1 MCFSINVVVVVVVV
15 VLVFIAKNFG
25 QILTFSEGAD
35 SPYGQPDNERRVYIG
50 TRSNV

>member
-1 MCFSINVVVVVVVV
+1 MCFSINVVVVVVV

-25 QILTFSEGAD
+25 QILTFSGGAD
-35 SPYGQPDNERRVYIG
+35 SPHGQPDTERRVYIG